1 MLAAYVAAYSLLA
14 SPTSPGVFA
23 APPTPAT
30 PASPFGLLFRFAAI
44 LALYVD
50 WFIEHTYVTF
60 RTSSSWHYTSMVN
73 QVYQKTYLDTF
84 LYCLDMVI
92 NKGLI
97 FKTFFGEIVSSS
109 VGLSALSELTK
120 CEMNT
125 DFFRQKL
132 YLVIEGHQ
140 ETG

>member
-1 MLAAYVAAYSLLA
+1 
-14 SPTSPGVFA
+14 
-23 APPTPAT
+23 
-30 PASPFGLLFRFAAI
+30 
-44 LALYVD
+44 
-50 WFIEHTYVTF
+50 
-60 RTSSSWHYTSMVN
+60 MVN

-109 VGLSALSELTK
+109 VGLSVLSELTK

-132 YLVIEGHQ
+132 YLVIERHQ